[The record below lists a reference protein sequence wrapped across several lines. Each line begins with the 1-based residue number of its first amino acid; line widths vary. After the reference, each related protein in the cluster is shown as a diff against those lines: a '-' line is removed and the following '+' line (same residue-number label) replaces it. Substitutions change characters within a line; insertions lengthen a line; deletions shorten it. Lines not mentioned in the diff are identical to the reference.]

1 MRPRD
6 PCWPALLL
14 IAFLAAAGT
23 SDVVG
28 KSAASEATSLTQTTA
43 EPASHNARRARSRV
57 TRGRRT
63 TRPAIPLGNPTRP
76 GLDRCGISAVAV
88 CPLR

>member
-1 MRPRD
+1 MMQSRGTLGA
-6 PCWPALLL
+6 ALLL
-14 IAFLAAAGT
+14 VAFLAAGT

-28 KSAASEATSLTQTTA
+28 KVAASEATSLTQTTA

-57 TRGRRT
+57 TRSRRP